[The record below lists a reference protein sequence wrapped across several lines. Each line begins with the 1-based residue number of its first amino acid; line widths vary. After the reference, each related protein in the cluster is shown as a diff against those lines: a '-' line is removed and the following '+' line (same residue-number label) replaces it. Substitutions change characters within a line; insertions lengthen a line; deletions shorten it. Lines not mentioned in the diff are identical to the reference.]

1 MRTTQPPIAAIAFGV
16 LFSIPPASAD
26 PEAIARQSGD
36 HWANCNAEGWLSM
49 RSEDS
54 FIFGPNWKAE
64 GKLEV
69 TQFINWAMSEL
80 CADGKNTTVINGYAT
95 SGNLVQ
101 IVWTDDIRGVTGTDT
116 LLIENGEIAGQTV
129 GEFPIVA
136 GTVAQ

>member
-1 MRTTQPPIAAIAFGV
+1 MRTIKTTIAAITFGA
-16 LFSIPPASAD
+16 LFGSSSASAD
-26 PEAIARQSGD
+26 PESIARQVGD
-36 HWANCNAEGWLSM
+36 YWANCDAEGWLSM
-49 RSEDS
+49 RSDDS

-69 TQFINWAMSEL
+69 TQFINWAMPEL

-101 IVWTDDIRGVTGTDT
+101 VVWTDDIRGVTGTDT

-129 GEFPIVA
+129 GGFPIVA